1 MAIIV
6 SNESSLER
14 DPMQEAIQQALAGM
28 DLSRVQDSRAAFRYA
43 VSSVDQG
50 NVPTLVGAQTGGNSG
65 TLGPT
70 SPVTIIGED
79 SIVTTTTANLT
90 TIKLV
95 SDQGGGGLP
104 GNTYYYGTGPTGVKG
119 FYTVAST
126 MAVASTSRLTD
137 TVGSNGVSTFDLAT
151 VADSGT
157 GSLLALVKDAWGRI
171 TGTKAATITGTAGR
185 VTVANG
191 NASAGL
197 PTIDLA
203 TTAVTAGS
211 YGDATHV
218 ATFTVDAY
226 GRLTVAGSTAIAFP
240 SSLPPSGPAGGSLA
254 GTYPNPS
261 IANSGVTAAAYGD
274 STHVATFTVGT
285 DGRLTVAGSTAI
297 AFPVTSVFGRTG
309 AVIAA
314 ANDYTFAQIGS
325 KPTTVAG
332 YGITNALVTT
342 NNLSDVASASTSRT
356 NLGIV
361 IPQGYI
367 DGLQMQWVS
376 GTSITVT
383 SGNAYIPSLANVLA
397 CPNAMTLSGL
407 SLTASTWYHIYLY
420 SNAGTPAI
428 ECVTTVPVLYNG
440 TAYQKTG
447 DNSRR
452 YVGSVRTNASA
463 SIQPFQMDSGGNI
476 FYGVPPNTNGLRA
489 LSNGMATTRTAFSV
503 GIGIPVTATYCIFE
517 LTNTDTSVFVNFGN
531 PMNPSPGGVLG
542 VAPGGPRAG
551 AIVSFTCDDNQN
563 VDYFY
568 TSSPTSG
575 FYLDIYGYH
584 ANR

>member
-50 NVPTLVGAQTGGNSG
+50 NVPTLVGAQVGGNSG
-65 TLGPT
+65 TQGPT

-126 MAVASTSRLTD
+126 MAVASTSRMTR
-137 TVGSNGVSTFDLAT
+137 TIGSNGVSTFDLAT

-171 TGTKAATITGTAGR
+171 TGTRAATITGTAGR
-185 VTVANG
+185 ITVANG

-226 GRLTVAGSTAIAFP
+226 GRLTTAGSTAIAFP
-240 SSLPPSGPAGGSLA
+240 
-254 GTYPNPS
+254 
-261 IANSGVTAAAYGD
+261 AA
-274 STHVATFTVGT
+274 
-285 DGRLTVAGSTAI
+285 
-297 AFPVTSVFGRTG
+297 PVTSVFGRTG
-309 AVIAA
+309 AVVAV
-314 ANDYTFAQIGS
+314 ANDYKFGQIGLS
-325 KPTTVAG
+325 TNVYVTMSATQAIPANTQTVVNYDTVARDSLGEFNAATHTFTPQATG
-332 YGITNALVTT
+332 YYLINASSYVPTP
-342 NNLSDVASASTSRT
+342 S
-356 NLGIV
+356 
-361 IPQGYI
+361 
-367 DGLQMQWVS
+367 S
-376 GTSITVT
+376 GGAITV
-383 SGNAYIPSLANVLA
+383 Y
-397 CPNAMTLSGL
+397 
-407 SLTASTWYHIYLY
+407 
-420 SNAGTPAI
+420 
-428 ECVTTVPVLYNG
+428 
-440 TAYQKTG
+440 
-447 DNSRR
+447 
-452 YVGSVRTNASA
+452 
-463 SIQPFQMDSGGNI
+463 
-476 FYGVPPNTNGLRA
+476 
-489 LSNGMATTRTAFSV
+489 
-503 GIGIPVTATYCIFE
+503 
-517 LTNTDTSVFVNFGN
+517 TSVFVNGVETKRIYQVVLNLGSGLAYVTNSSALMFLTAGSALTIDLFSIAAITIGN
-531 PMNPSPGGVLG
+531 F
-542 VAPGGPRAG
+542 AR
-551 AIVSFTCDDNQN
+551 IDNL
-563 VDYFY
+563 
-568 TSSPTSG
+568 TIIR
-575 FYLDIYGYH
+575 L
-584 ANR
+584 A

>member
-119 FYTVAST
+119 FWTVAST
-126 MAVASTSRLTD
+126 IAVASTSRLTD
-137 TVGSNGVSTFDLAT
+137 TAGSNGVSTFDLAT
-151 VADSGT
+151 VTDSGT

-226 GRLTVAGSTAIAFP
+226 GRLTAAGSTAIAFP
-240 SSLPPSGPAGGSLA
+240 SSLPPSGPSGGSLA

-261 IANSGVTAAAYGD
+261 IAASGVTAAAYGD
-274 STHVATFTVGT
+274 STHVATFTVGA

-332 YGITNALVTT
+332 YGITNALVT
-342 NNLSDVASASTSRT
+342 
-356 NLGIV
+356 
-361 IPQGYI
+361 
-367 DGLQMQWVS
+367 
-376 GTSITVT
+376 
-383 SGNAYIPSLANVLA
+383 
-397 CPNAMTLSGL
+397 
-407 SLTASTWYHIYLY
+407 
-420 SNAGTPAI
+420 
-428 ECVTTVPVLYNG
+428 
-440 TAYQKTG
+440 
-447 DNSRR
+447 
-452 YVGSVRTNASA
+452 
-463 SIQPFQMDSGGNI
+463 
-476 FYGVPPNTNGLRA
+476 
-489 LSNGMATTRTAFSV
+489 
-503 GIGIPVTATYCIFE
+503 
-517 LTNTDTSVFVNFGN
+517 
-531 PMNPSPGGVLG
+531 
-542 VAPGGPRAG
+542 
-551 AIVSFTCDDNQN
+551 
-563 VDYFY
+563 
-568 TSSPTSG
+568 
-575 FYLDIYGYH
+575 
-584 ANR
+584 

>member
-119 FYTVAST
+119 FWTVAST
-126 MAVASTSRLTD
+126 IAVASTSRLTD
-137 TVGSNGVSTFDLAT
+137 TAGSNGVSTFDLAT
-151 VADSGT
+151 VTDSGT

-226 GRLTVAGSTAIAFP
+226 GRLTAAGSTAISFP
-240 SSLPPSGPAGGSLA
+240 
-254 GTYPNPS
+254 
-261 IANSGVTAAAYGD
+261 AA
-274 STHVATFTVGT
+274 
-285 DGRLTVAGSTAI
+285 
-297 AFPVTSVFGRTG
+297 PVTSVFGRIG
-309 AVIAA
+309 AVVAA

-325 KPTTVAG
+325 KPTTVVG

-407 SLTASTWYHIYLY
+407 SLTASTWYHVYLY
-420 SNAGTPAI
+420 SNTGTPAI
-428 ECVTTVPVLYNG
+428 ECVTTAPVLYNG
-440 TAYQKTG
+440 AAYQKTG
-447 DNSRR
+447 DASRR
-452 YVGSVRTNASA
+452 YIGSVLTDA
-463 SIQPFQMDSGGNI
+463 GGLIYNFLHCEDYRVYYQVGI
-476 FYGVPPNTNGLRA
+476 DTFKVLVGN
-489 LSNGMATTRTAFSV
+489 ATTATSV
-503 GIGIPVTATYCIFE
+503 SCSSVVPVTALRVFTSIINNDTTHVAWIGNSNSIPSSTNYME
-517 LTNTDTSVFVNFGN
+517 LVGSG
-531 PMNPSPGGVLG
+531 SGGTTLATETVLD
-542 VAPGGPRAG
+542 ASQAFQYLMSSG
-551 AIVSFTCDDNQN
+551 ATAMLVIRVKG
-563 VDYFY
+563 YFY
-568 TSSPTSG
+568 K
-575 FYLDIYGYH
+575 
-584 ANR
+584 R

>member
-126 MAVASTSRLTD
+126 IAVASTSRLTD
-137 TVGSNGVSTFDLAT
+137 TIGSNGVSTFDLAT

-226 GRLTVAGSTAIAFP
+226 GRLTAAGSTAITFP
-240 SSLPPSGPAGGSLA
+240 
-254 GTYPNPS
+254 
-261 IANSGVTAAAYGD
+261 AA
-274 STHVATFTVGT
+274 
-285 DGRLTVAGSTAI
+285 
-297 AFPVTSVFGRTG
+297 PVTSVFGRTG

-325 KPTTVAG
+325 KPTTVSG
-332 YGITNALVTT
+332 YGITNALITT
-342 NNLSDVASASTSRT
+342 NNLSDVANTSSAFNNLRTGYTHLGVNLTVNQGGLAVGAFNVVKFNNVVIDSNSEYSTT
-356 NLGIV
+356 TG
-361 IPQGYI
+361 
-367 DGLQMQWVS
+367 
-376 GTSITVT
+376 
-383 SGNAYIPSLANVLA
+383 AF
-397 CPNAMTLSGL
+397 
-407 SLTASTWYHIYLY
+407 TAKD
-420 SNAGTPAI
+420 AGTYLI
-428 ECVTTVPVLYNG
+428 SSELHTE
-440 TAYQKTG
+440 
-447 DNSRR
+447 
-452 YVGSVRTNASA
+452 
-463 SIQPFQMDSGGNI
+463 
-476 FYGVPPNTNGLRA
+476 
-489 LSNGMATTRTAFSV
+489 GMSDGCDMV
-503 GIGIPVTATYCIFE
+503 V
-517 LTNTDTSVFVNFGN
+517 SVFVNGTETKRLN
-531 PMNPSPGGVLG
+531 EQLLRILTPP
-542 VAPGGPRAG
+542 AG
-551 AIVSFTCDDNQN
+551 AGSGGSCIVTLNAND
-563 VDYFY
+563 VV
-568 TSSPTSG
+568 TSEVYLSNATSPFAEG
-575 FYLDIYGYH
+575 IPELNYMDIV
-584 ANR
+584 RLF

>member
-28 DLSRVQDSRAAFRYA
+28 VLSRVQDSRAAFRYA

-119 FYTVAST
+119 FWTVAST
-126 MAVASTSRLTD
+126 IAVASTSRLTD

-203 TTAVTAGS
+203 TTSVAAGS

-226 GRLTVAGSTAIAFP
+226 GRLTAAGSTAITFP
-240 SSLPPSGPAGGSLA
+240 
-254 GTYPNPS
+254 
-261 IANSGVTAAAYGD
+261 AA
-274 STHVATFTVGT
+274 
-285 DGRLTVAGSTAI
+285 
-297 AFPVTSVFGRTG
+297 PVTSVFGRTG
-309 AVIAA
+309 AVMAA

-397 CPNAMTLSGL
+397 APNAMTLSGL
-407 SLTASTWYHIYLY
+407 SLTASTWYHVYLY
-420 SNAGTPAI
+420 SNSGTPAI

-476 FYGVPPNTNGLRA
+476 FYSVAPNTNGLRA
-489 LSNGMATTRTAFSV
+489 LS
-503 GIGIPVTATYCIFE
+503 
-517 LTNTDTSVFVNFGN
+517 
-531 PMNPSPGGVLG
+531 
-542 VAPGGPRAG
+542 
-551 AIVSFTCDDNQN
+551 
-563 VDYFY
+563 
-568 TSSPTSG
+568 
-575 FYLDIYGYH
+575 
-584 ANR
+584 